1 MLMKKIDLNQHS
13 SLNQSPFRVPEGY
26 FEDFHSRLMAE
37 LPEIQTRKKPANI
50 FRMQFKTRFIVAF
63 SAVAIFCA
71 VFYVFTLTDRN
82 INADPTS
89 QVLSAKESGQLI
101 DEFCDYTRIQSS
113 DIYYYV
119 TSESSE

>member
-1 MLMKKIDLNQHS
+1 MKKIDLNQHS

-50 FRMQFKTRFIVAF
+50 FRMQFKTRLIVAL

-82 INADPTS
+82 INTDPTS

>member
-1 MLMKKIDLNQHS
+1 MKKIDLNQHS

-37 LPEIQTRKKPANI
+37 LPEIQTKKKPANI
-50 FRMQFKTRFIVAF
+50 FRMQFKTRLIVAF